1 MNEKLKNKIKE
12 LKEAQNEKKK
22 AVENEKT
29 LQESLNIKNRKI
41 SELEVALETTKSIL
55 AHAKEINKQKKG

>member
-22 AVENEKT
+22 AIANEKT
-29 LQESLNIKNRKI
+29 LQESLNIKKRKI